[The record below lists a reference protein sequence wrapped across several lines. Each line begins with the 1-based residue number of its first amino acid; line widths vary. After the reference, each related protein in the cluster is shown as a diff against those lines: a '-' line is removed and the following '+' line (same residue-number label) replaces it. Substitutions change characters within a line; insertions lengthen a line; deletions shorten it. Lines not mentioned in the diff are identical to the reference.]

1 MKFEDIKVDS
11 LITGLAAGKP
21 VKIVAINSI
30 GEDVISLFYRDEQG
44 NLGDQMVYR
53 QDAERLNLLEE
64 GRPWSFDGD
73 GENFRLAAEAFRIK
87 LAHLFDPIL
96 AVHTSNVEPLPHQI
110 TAVYESMLPR
120 QPLRFLLADDPGA
133 GKTIM
138 AGLLI
143 RELMLRGDVKRC
155 LIIAPGSL
163 ISQWQDE
170 LDQKFGLTFDIF
182 TREMVET
189 NITGN
194 PFTDVR
200 HNLLICRLDQLSR
213 SEELQAKLE
222 NSEWDLVIFD
232 EAHKLSASFQ
242 GSEIKRTKRF
252 RLGELVGNPKVAR
265 HMLLMTATPHN
276 GKEED
281 FQLFLSLLDSDRFYG
296 KFRDGVHQ
304 VDTSDIMRRMVK
316 EDMVR
321 FDGTKLFPERRAYT
335 SAYNLSE
342 AEAALYEAVTQYVRE
357 EMNRAENLDK
367 GRRGTV
373 GFALTI
379 LQRRLASS
387 PEAIYKSLERRRK
400 NLEKRLAE
408 QKLSVRGQQ
417 TLSVI
422 NDLPMMSDED
432 VDEFLDDAPD
442 AEIEDLEDQVVDLA
456 SASRTITEL
465 EAEIRILKALEH
477 QALQVKLSGKDKK
490 WEELSKILQDE
501 PEMRDRSGNR
511 RKLIIFTEHRDTLS
525 YLTDK
530 IRNLIGNDAA
540 VAVIHGGTKRE
551 ERKTI
556 QEKFTQDKEILILLA
571 TDAAGEGINLQRA
584 NLMVNYDLPWNPN
597 RIEQRFGR
605 IHRIGQTEVCHLWN
619 LMAAETREGEVFQ
632 RLFEKLEVERQTF
645 QGRVFDVLGEVFSD
659 TSLKSLL
666 LDAIRYGDD
675 PEVKRRLFE
684 KVEGALDETHLRE
697 IIERNALATEHMD
710 TNRLYAVKEEMEK
723 YQARKLQPHFIRSF
737 FMEAFARLKGQI
749 YQREPERYEITHVPA
764 SIRERDRVIGMGQ
777 PVLKR
782 YERITFDKGKIRQ
795 ENKPMASF
803 VCPGHPLLDSVL
815 DLTLEQYQGL
825 LKRGT
830 VLIDPADDGA
840 EPRVMLIIDH
850 SIREGTSDRQGQ
862 PHVISRRMQFIQIDT
877 QLNVTTGGYAPYLD
891 YRPATEGEVNSVKDI
906 LEADWLSNNLES
918 NAIGFAAA
926 SLVPEHL
933 NEVKS
938 RQERMVETTL
948 RAVRERLIKE
958 INYWTHQAAQ
968 LQIQVA
974 AGNQP
979 RVQPENARR
988 RAEELTA
995 RLREREIELE
1005 SRRHV
1010 ISSTP
1015 LIIGGALIIPQ
1026 GLLDA
1031 RLGGGSTTAVQEFAA
1046 NAEARKRIEM
1056 LAMQAVIEYEES
1068 LGFRVEDVSAQKCGW
1083 DVTSHASD
1091 GEIRFIEVKGR
1102 VKGAPTVTVT
1112 RNEILTS
1119 LNQPDKFILAV
1130 VLVDG
1135 ERAERPVYI
1144 RRPFQKEPDFG
1155 VTSVN
1160 YGMDQLLSLGEK
1172 V

>member
-1 MKFEDIKVDS
+1 MKFEDIKVDALIKGLIAGKAVKIIAVNPYGQDVYS
-11 LITGLAAGKP
+11 LIYK
-21 VKIVAINSI
+21 
-30 GEDVISLFYRDEQG
+30 DEQG
-44 NLGDQMVYR
+44 TLGDQMVYR
-53 QDAERLNLLEE
+53 VDANRLSLVEE

-87 LAHLFDPIL
+87 LAHLFDPLL
-96 AVHTSNVEPLPHQI
+96 AVHTSDVEPLPHQI

-155 LIIAPGSL
+155 LIISPGSL
-163 ISQWQDE
+163 VDQWQDE

-182 TREMVET
+182 TKEMVET
-189 NITGN
+189 NVNGN
-194 PFTDVR
+194 PFADGK

-213 SEELQAKLE
+213 NENLQEKLE
-222 NSEWDLVIFD
+222 NSEWDLVVFD

-242 GSEIKRTKRF
+242 GNEVKRTKRF

-316 EDMVR
+316 EDLVR
-321 FDGTKLFPERRAYT
+321 FDGTKLFPERIAYT
-335 SAYNLSE
+335 STYKLSDP
-342 AEAALYEAVTQYVRE
+342 EAALYEEVTKYVRD

-387 PEAIYKSLERRRK
+387 PEAIYRSLERRRK

-417 TLSVI
+417 ALTSI
-422 NDLPMMSDED
+422 NGIPDIGDED
-432 VDEFLDDAPD
+432 WDEFLDDKSGFE
-442 AEIEDLEDQVVDLA
+442 AEELEEQVVDLA
-456 SASRTITEL
+456 TAARTIKEL
-465 EAEIRILKALEH
+465 EAEIFILKKLEE
-477 QALQVKLSGKDKK
+477 QAFQVKISGKDKK
-490 WEELSKILQDE
+490 WEELSNILLDE
-501 PEMRDRSGNR
+501 PEMRDANGNR

-525 YLTDK
+525 YLAER
-530 IRNLIGNDAA
+530 IRNLIGNDSA
-540 VAVIHGGTKRE
+540 VAIIHGGTKRE
-551 ERKTI
+551 ERKVI
-556 QEKFTQDKEILILLA
+556 QEKFTQDKDVLILLA

-619 LMAAETREGEVFQ
+619 LVAFETREGAVFQ
-632 RLFEKLEVERQTF
+632 RLFDKLEVERETF

-666 LDAIRYGDD
+666 MEAIRYGDN
-675 PEVKRRLFE
+675 PQVKQRLFE
-684 KVEGALDETHLRE
+684 KVEGALDEKHLRQ

-710 TNRLYAVKEEMEK
+710 VNRLYAVKEEMEK

-737 FMEAFARLKGQI
+737 FLEAFNRLNGQI
-749 YQREPERYEITHVPA
+749 SQRETERYEINHVPA
-764 SIRERDRVIGMGQ
+764 SIRERDRIIGSGQ
-777 PVLKR
+777 PVLRR
-782 YERITFDKGKIRQ
+782 YQRICFDKDKIRQ

-803 VCPGHPLLDSVL
+803 VCPGHPLLDSVI
-815 DLTLEQYQGL
+815 DLTLENHQNL

-830 VLIDPADDGA
+830 ILVDPTDEGT

-850 SIREGTSDRQGQ
+850 SIREGNTDNQGQ
-862 PHVISRRMQFIQIDT
+862 PFVISRRLQFIQIDS
-877 QLNVTTGGYAPYLD
+877 QMNVTNGGYAPYLD
-891 YRPATEGEVNSVKDI
+891 YRPAEGNEINAVKD
-906 LEADWLSNNLES
+906 LFNADWVTKNLEN
-918 NAIGFAAA
+918 NAINFAAN

-933 NEVKS
+933 GEVKS
-938 RQERMVETTL
+938 RQERIVDTTL
-948 RAVRERLIKE
+948 KAVKERLIKE

-968 LQIQVA
+968 LQMQVSV
-974 AGNQP
+974 GNQP
-979 RVQPENARR
+979 RMQPENARR

-995 RLREREIELE
+995 RLRERELDLE
-1005 SRRHV
+1005 ARRHV
-1010 ISSTP
+1010 ISNTP
-1015 LIIGGALIIPQ
+1015 LVIGGALIIPQ
-1026 GLLDA
+1026 GLLNE
-1031 RLGGGSTTAVQEFAA
+1031 RLGTNTPDEFALDP
-1046 NAEARKRIEM
+1046 EARKRVEK
-1056 LAMQAVIEYEES
+1056 LAMQAVISYEES
-1068 LGFRVEDVSAQKCGW
+1068 QGYRTEDVSAQKCGW
-1083 DVTSHASD
+1083 DVTSHSNN
-1091 GEIRFIEVKGR
+1091 GEIRFLEVKGR

-1119 LNQPDKFILAV
+1119 LNQPDKFILAI

-1135 ERAERPVYI
+1135 NNAESPVYI
-1144 RRPFQKEPDFG
+1144 RRPFQKEPEFG
-1155 VTSVN
+1155 VTSINYDVN
-1160 YGMDQLLSLGEK
+1160 QLISLGEK
-1172 V
+1172 IS